1 MKKIAACAL
10 LTCATATFY
19 INPVAA
25 QGSEAAPLPGTVLAG
40 QGTMRFFG
48 LEVYQARLWVSPG
61 FAPERYAEQPLAL
74 ALTYQRNFT
83 AQAIAKRSIEEMRRV
98 GPFSTEQAERWQAAL
113 QAALPDV
120 KPGDTLTGL
129 YQPGSGAVFRLGSK
143 VVGEVADPEF
153 ARLFFG
159 IWLSPNTSEPALR
172 QSLLASRTTSG
183 ANGSQ

>member
-10 LTCATATFY
+10 LACATAIFY
-19 INPVAA
+19 IEPVAA
-25 QGSEAAPLPGTVLAG
+25 QGSDSAPLPGTVLVG

-48 LEVYQARLWVSPG
+48 LEVYQARLWVSPS
-61 FAPERYAEQPLAL
+61 FTPERYADQPLAL

-98 GPFSTEQAERWQAAL
+98 APFSPEQAERWQTAL

-120 KPGDTLTGL
+120 KPGDTLTGI
-129 YQPGSGAVFRLGSK
+129 YQPGSGATFRLGPR

-172 QSLLASRTTSG
+172 QALLTARTQ
-183 ANGSQ
+183 ARP

>member
-10 LTCATATFY
+10 LACVTATFLSK
-19 INPVAA
+19 PV
-25 QGSEAAPLPGTVLAG
+25 QGSETTPLPGTVLAG

-61 FAPERYAEQPLAL
+61 FAPERYGEQPLAL

-98 GPFSTEQAERWQAAL
+98 APFSAEQAERWQAAL

-120 KPGDTLTGL
+120 KPGDTLTGI
-129 YQPGSGAVFRLGSK
+129 YSPGGGVVFRMGGK

-172 QSLLASRTTSG
+172 QALLASRST
-183 ANGSQ
+183 AGSP